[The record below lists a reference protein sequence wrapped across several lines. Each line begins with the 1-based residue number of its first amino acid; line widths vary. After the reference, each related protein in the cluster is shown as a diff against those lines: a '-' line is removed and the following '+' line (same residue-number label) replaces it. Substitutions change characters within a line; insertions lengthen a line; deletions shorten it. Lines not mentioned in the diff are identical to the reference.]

1 MQRTPEE
8 NDEILSTLMLSRWQG
23 LTQSQALALID
34 YYGSARAAVADTH
47 PANSTWA
54 TLRADR
60 YAMQTARDAA
70 LREMDFCD
78 EHHIRVL
85 PCTSSDYPLLL
96 QSSEV
101 IDRPLQLFSC
111 GCASLN
117 RRHIISVVG
126 TRNISEYGKQVCEKL
141 MSKLAK
147 KIPDLLVISGL
158 AYGVDIHA
166 HRACLVNNI
175 DTAAVLAHGL
185 DRIYPRNHRATA
197 EQMVLH
203 GALLTE
209 YFSGTVPDKGNF
221 VRRNRIVAGMSSATL
236 VVESAEQGGS
246 LITAR
251 IADSYNRDVL
261 AVPGRITDTTAVGC
275 NNLIR
280 RNVAQLVTSADDI
293 LDALNWK
300 AEANVPQER
309 QLFPEFSVEQEKV
322 LGALRGAD
330 DMSIDQL
337 SQALQ
342 MSLSQLTDI
351 LFDLEDKDAVKR
363 MPGNRYRVRG

>member
-1 MQRTPEE
+1 M
-8 NDEILSTLMLSRWQG
+8 
-23 LTQSQALALID
+23 
-34 YYGSARAAVADTH
+34 
-47 PANSTWA
+47 
-54 TLRADR
+54 
-60 YAMQTARDAA
+60 
-70 LREMDFCD
+70 C
-78 EHHIRVL
+78 
-85 PCTSSDYPLLL
+85 SSDL
-96 QSSEV
+96 
-101 IDRPLQLFSC
+101 
-111 GCASLN
+111 
-117 RRHIISVVG
+117 
-126 TRNISEYGKQVCEKL
+126 
-141 MSKLAK
+141 
-147 KIPDLLVISGL
+147 
-158 AYGVDIHA
+158 
-166 HRACLVNNI
+166 
-175 DTAAVLAHGL
+175 
-185 DRIYPRNHRATA
+185 
-197 EQMVLH
+197 
-203 GALLTE
+203 
-209 YFSGTVPDKGNF
+209 GNF

-337 SQALQ
+337 SQVLQ

>member
-8 NDEILSTLMLSRWQG
+8 TEEILSTLMLSRWQG

-34 YYGSARAAVADTH
+34 YYGSAQAALSDTE
-47 PANSTWA
+47 PACSHWR

-70 LREMDFCD
+70 QREIDFCD
-78 EHHIRVL
+78 EHHVRIL
-85 PCTSSDYPLLL
+85 PCTSADYPLLL
-96 QSSEV
+96 QSTEV
-101 IDRPLQLFSC
+101 IDRPLQLFCC
-111 GCASLN
+111 GNASLN

-126 TRNISEYGKQVCEKL
+126 TRNISEYGKQVCEKF
-141 MSKLAK
+141 MAELAQK
-147 KIPDLLVISGL
+147 VPDVLIISGL
-158 AYGVDIHA
+158 AYGVDIHV

-185 DRIYPRNHRATA
+185 DRIYPRSHRQTA
-197 EQMVLH
+197 EQMTLH
-203 GALLTE
+203 GALITE
-209 YFSGTVPDKGNF
+209 YFTGTVPDKGNF

-236 VVESAEQGGS
+236 VVESAEHGGS

-261 AVPGRITDTTAVGC
+261 AVPGRITDVTAVGC
-275 NNLIR
+275 NHLIR

-300 AEANVPQER
+300 PVGNVPQER
-309 QLFPEFSVEQEKV
+309 QLFPEFSAEQEKV
-322 LGALRGAD
+322 LEALRGAD

-337 SQALQ
+337 SQVVQ
-342 MSLSQLTDI
+342 MPLSQITDI

-363 MPGNRYRVRG
+363 MPGNRYRMRG